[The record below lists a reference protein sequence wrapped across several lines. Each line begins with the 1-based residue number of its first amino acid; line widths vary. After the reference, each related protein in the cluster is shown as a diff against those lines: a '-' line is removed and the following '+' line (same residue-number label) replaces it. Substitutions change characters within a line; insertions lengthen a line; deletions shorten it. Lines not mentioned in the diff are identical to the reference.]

1 MLQKNQRSLVLFNKI
16 LDEVNADTVER
27 KKEEQ
32 FRGVTCACLMIEN
45 QRSVSEFSEE
55 RYIQLT
61 DFIENNSVYLKSF
74 LFERKASFV
83 ADVVGL
89 NFMKYYLIALR
100 YCI

>member
-1 MLQKNQRSLVLFNKI
+1 MLQKNERSLVLFNKI
-16 LDEVNADTVER
+16 LEEVELDPVLWRA
-27 KKEEQ
+27 EEQ
-32 FRGVTCACLMIEN
+32 FRAVICACLMIEN
-45 QRSVSEFSEE
+45 QRSVSEFNEE
-55 RYIQLT
+55 RYLLLT

>member
-1 MLQKNQRSLVLFNKI
+1 MLQKNERSLVLFNKVLEEVE
-16 LDEVNADTVER
+16 LDPVQWRT
-27 KKEEQ
+27 EEQ
-32 FRGVTCACLMIEN
+32 FRAVTCACLMIEN
-45 QRSVSEFSEE
+45 QRLVSEFNEE
-55 RYIQLT
+55 RYLQLT
-61 DFIENNSVYLKSF
+61 NFLEKNSDYMKSF